1 MGSTLHAAPGSEARA
16 SARAAKIAAHHP
28 AGTTTHEAIM
38 VLQLPVTS
46 AIVHNVTIAAES
58 GAATMEP
65 GTTSGVIEPK

>member
-1 MGSTLHAAPGSEARA
+1 
-16 SARAAKIAAHHP
+16 
-28 AGTTTHEAIM
+28 M